1 MIMQKYIDYTTDD
14 FVMDQVFIDW
24 VLRPN
29 TESDRFWSGFLEKY
43 PSKRN
48 DIRDAAFIVKS
59 LQAVEEEVPS
69 ERLDIILENILDKR
83 KKKNHKIGISL
94 LKYAAVFIIILG
106 LVKVLYTWNTAD
118 QSFPISNLDKL
129 EITEG
134 RLILSDGS
142 EYGLSEAE
150 SRILQTEEGRVLLNN
165 DTLQKTPP
173 EKAGKDAGF
182 NQVIIPFG
190 KRTEITLADGT
201 RIWLNSGSQLTY
213 PSTFAK
219 DSREVYLSGEAFF
232 DVKEDKSKPFN
243 VITKELKIR
252 VLGTRFNVSA
262 YSEDHFTQAV
272 LVEGRINIG
281 KNSLL
286 ARTENMNPGEKMS
299 FDRKKELFSRE
310 VVDVNQY
317 TSWINGYLVFSNE
330 PTTEVL
336 KKLERFYNKTVLV
349 EKSLEGYTFSGKLDL
364 KEDITEVLDI
374 IAFASGVKITVD
386 HDTIKV
392 NP

>member
-1 MIMQKYIDYTTDD
+1 MEKYRDYTTDD
-14 FVMDQVFIDW
+14 FVMDPVFIAW
-24 VLRPN
+24 VQRPT
-29 TESDRFWSGFLEKY
+29 TETDLFWSGFLERN
-43 PSKRN
+43 PTKRN
-48 DIRDAAFIVKS
+48 DIKDAAFIVKS
-59 LQAVEEEVPS
+59 LKAVEENTPVN
-69 ERLDIILENILDKR
+69 RLDLILENILEKK
-83 KKKNHKIGISL
+83 KKKNIRIGVSL
-94 LKYAAVFIIILG
+94 LKYAAVFLVILG
-106 LVKVLYTWNTAD
+106 LAKVLYNIGTAN

-142 EYGLSEAE
+142 EYGLSDAE
-150 SRILQTEEGRVLLNN
+150 SRIRQTAEGRVLLNN
-165 DTLQKTPP
+165 DTLQKTPT

-219 DSREVYLSGEAFF
+219 DTREVYLSGEAFF
-232 DVKEDKSKPFN
+232 DVKEDKTKPFL
-243 VITKELKIR
+243 VITKEVKIK

-262 YSEDHFTQAV
+262 YSEDNITQAV
-272 LVEGRINIG
+272 LVEGKINIG

-286 ARTENMNPGEKMS
+286 ARTENLNPGEKMT
-299 FDRKKELFSRE
+299 FDSKREMFSRE
-310 VVDVNQY
+310 EVDVNDY
-317 TSWINGYLVFSNE
+317 TSWINGYLVFRNE

-336 KKLERFYNKTVLV
+336 KKLERYYNKTVVV
-349 EKSLEGYTFSGKLDL
+349 EKSLEGNTFSGKLDL
-364 KEDITEVLDI
+364 KEDIAEVLDI